1 MQFFHMAYEAI
12 NSIIIPVL
20 KCGNSDTK
28 GFSNLPKAQQKAI
41 KLKLKH
47 RWSTPESIQHDCCT
61 MHLSH
66 QCGTGGT
73 LFRKGNPRPPSSP
86 SAS

>member
-28 GFSNLPKAQQKAI
+28 GFSNLPKAQ
-41 KLKLKH
+41 
-47 RWSTPESIQHDCCT
+47 
-61 MHLSH
+61 
-66 QCGTGGT
+66 
-73 LFRKGNPRPPSSP
+73 
-86 SAS
+86 